1 MSEPTHLQ
9 RTFVER
15 LKSSAAQVASNR
27 QQATALST
35 IFNLPMLSSIDTW
48 IASQNDPALDRVEA
62 VRRLV
67 EKGLRAK

>member
-15 LKSSAAQVASNR
+15 LKNSAAQVASNR

-67 EKGLRAK
+67 EKGLKAK